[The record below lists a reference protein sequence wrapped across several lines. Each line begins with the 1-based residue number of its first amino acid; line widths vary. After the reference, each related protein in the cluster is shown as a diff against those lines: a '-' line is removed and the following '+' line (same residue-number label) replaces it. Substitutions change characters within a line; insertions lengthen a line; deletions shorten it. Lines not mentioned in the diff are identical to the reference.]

1 MNVVRS
7 MRIDHWLSETQ
18 KKYPQKT
25 AIIFKGKNWTF
36 TKLNILINETSSF
49 LQNQCK
55 LKTGDRFCF
64 YGLNNPEQII
74 LLFAASKIG
83 AIIFPIN
90 WRLANPEIEYQIKN
104 SKPKL
109 IFYDPRFENNLEN
122 LNINKLIKKI
132 SIKKTIKTKNNLS
145 DERKNKS
152 QVKSLDNN
160 NLPLL
165 LVYTSG
171 TTGKPKG
178 ALISQKSIICN
189 AKMSHDAHSLNP
201 SDKALIFLPLF
212 HVGGINILFLPALFI
227 GATTVLQEKFD
238 SAESINNIDKYRITQ
253 ILTVP
258 TILDQMI
265 THNLWDKIN
274 RNSIKVIS
282 IGSTRVP
289 LKLIKKL
296 HAFKIPIIQ
305 IYGATETG
313 PIAIYQ
319 KAKDAFETEGS
330 IGKAGNL
337 CKIKLVNKDLEEVEI
352 GCAGQILVK
361 GDNILDGYWNDNIA
375 TKKSII
381 DGWFLTGD
389 MAKVDNFG
397 NYWFVDRIKNVIISG
412 GENIYPAELEIIL
425 SGHKDLKEFLV
436 IGKNDPI
443 WGEVPVIVA
452 VSKKEN
458 LKPENILL
466 FFEGKVAKY
475 KIPKEVIFVSE
486 IPKNALGK
494 IIVDDVKIL
503 VN

>member
-1 MNVVRS
+1 
-7 MRIDHWLSETQ
+7 
-18 KKYPQKT
+18 
-25 AIIFKGKNWTF
+25 
-36 TKLNILINETSSF
+36 
-49 LQNQCK
+49 
-55 LKTGDRFCF
+55 
-64 YGLNNPEQII
+64 
-74 LLFAASKIG
+74 
-83 AIIFPIN
+83 
-90 WRLANPEIEYQIKN
+90 
-104 SKPKL
+104 
-109 IFYDPRFENNLEN
+109 
-122 LNINKLIKKI
+122 
-132 SIKKTIKTKNNLS
+132 
-145 DERKNKS
+145 
-152 QVKSLDNN
+152 
-160 NLPLL
+160 
-165 LVYTSG
+165 
-171 TTGKPKG
+171 
-178 ALISQKSIICN
+178 
-189 AKMSHDAHSLNP
+189 MSHDAHSLNP

-337 CKIKLVNKDLEEVEI
+337 CKIKLVNKDIEEVEI
-352 GCAGQILVK
+352 GCAGKILVK

-475 KIPKEVIFVSE
+475 KIPKDCLLYTS
-486 IPKNALGK
+486 PSPRDQRGSRMPSSA
-494 IIVDDVKIL
+494 
-503 VN
+503 

>member
-1 MNVVRS
+1 MNVVRL

-25 AIIFKGKNWTF
+25 AIIFKGKNWTY
-36 TKLNILINETSSF
+36 TKLDILIKEASSY

-55 LKTGDRFCF
+55 LKMGDRFCF
-64 YGLNNPEQII
+64 YGLNNPEQIV

-90 WRLANPEIEYQIKN
+90 WRLANPEVEYQIKN

-109 IFYDPRFENNLEN
+109 IFYDPQFENILEN
-122 LNINKLIKKI
+122 LNIDKSIKKI
-132 SIKKTIKTKNNLS
+132 LIKNTKTKNKLS
-145 DERKNKS
+145 DERKNKL
-152 QVKSLDNN
+152 QVKSLDKN

-178 ALISQKSIICN
+178 ALISQKSVICN
-189 AKMSHDAHSLNP
+189 AKMSHDAHSLKS

-238 SAESINNIDKYRITQ
+238 LEESINNIHKYRISQ

-265 THNLWDKIN
+265 THNLWDEID

-282 IGSTRVP
+282 IGSTSVP

-296 HAFKIPIIQ
+296 HSFQIPIIQ

-319 KAKDAFETEGS
+319 KVKDTFETEGS
-330 IGKAGNL
+330 IGKAGSL

-361 GDNILDGYWNDNIA
+361 GDNILDEYWDDTIA

-389 MAKVDNFG
+389 MAKVDSVG

-425 SGHKDLKEFLV
+425 SGHKDLKEFSV
-436 IGKNDPI
+436 IGKKDPT

-466 FFEGKVAKY
+466 SFEGKVAKY
-475 KIPKEVIFVSE
+475 KIPKEVIFVNE

-494 IIVDDVKIL
+494 IIIDDVKSL